1 MGSLGNLIPLI
12 ILFVF
17 LALGAWIGYQI
28 FLFANEMADRGV
40 KKMEKKNVSFTKDG
54 MRVGVKD
61 VKNEEYADRT
71 QSVLVKAW
79 QFAGLGGGDKTGS
92 SQGAKKRA

>member
-1 MGSLGNLIPLI
+1 MGALGNLVPLI

-17 LALGAWIGYQI
+17 LAVGAWI

-61 VKNEEYADRT
+61 VQNEEYADRT

>member
-1 MGSLGNLIPLI
+1 MGWLPGTVVPAPVLPEPSLSDPS
-12 ILFVF
+12 
-17 LALGAWIGYQI
+17 QI

-61 VKNEEYADRT
+61 VQNEEYADRT